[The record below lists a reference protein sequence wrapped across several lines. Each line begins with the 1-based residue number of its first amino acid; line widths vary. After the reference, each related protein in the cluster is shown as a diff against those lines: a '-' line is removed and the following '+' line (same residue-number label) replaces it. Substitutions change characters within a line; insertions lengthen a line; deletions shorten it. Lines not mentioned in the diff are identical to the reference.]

1 MSKFIDIN
9 TFEIKDNYFE
19 VDDNIAEAISL
30 LNKKGYK
37 TRNCCEGHL
46 FLEEFAVGGDE
57 TVDDEWETNCEVEE
71 GYIEFDSSITITSV
85 PNGWTLCDRSDIE
98 DTQTIYFE
106 YPVIKSLK
114 DIKVKS
120 PYNLY
125 VHKGYGPGPFNNP
138 SLDSISAVLNPI
150 KSNYLYFVANLKTGK
165 VYYNENYDEHLK
177 RNSSLG
183 Q

>member
-71 GYIEFDSSITITSV
+71 GYVEFDSSITITSV

-98 DTQTIYFE
+98 DTQTIYL
-106 YPVIKSLK
+106 I
-114 DIKVKS
+114 I
-120 PYNLY
+120 
-125 VHKGYGPGPFNNP
+125 
-138 SLDSISAVLNPI
+138 
-150 KSNYLYFVANLKTGK
+150 
-165 VYYNENYDEHLK
+165 HL
-177 RNSSLG
+177 RM
-183 Q
+183 

>member
-71 GYIEFDSSITITSV
+71 GYVEFDNSITITSV
-85 PNGWTLCDRSDIE
+85 PNGWTLCDRSNIE

-114 DIKVKS
+114 DIKVKDS
-120 PYNLY
+120 EN
-125 VHKGYGPGPFNNP
+125 VKNQFAQERTSGMN
-138 SLDSISAVLNPI
+138 SLLKWVNELPKLN
-150 KSNYLYFVANLKTGK
+150 
-165 VYYNENYDEHLK
+165 
-177 RNSSLG
+177 
-183 Q
+183 